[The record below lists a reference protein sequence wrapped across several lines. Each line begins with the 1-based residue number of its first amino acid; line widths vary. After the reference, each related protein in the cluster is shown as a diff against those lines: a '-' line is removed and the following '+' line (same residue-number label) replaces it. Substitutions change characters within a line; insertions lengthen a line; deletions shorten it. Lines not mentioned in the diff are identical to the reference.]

1 MIQNYQTEFLTGTIF
16 NWEHLLINDDF
27 KISMCGSF
35 EWLDRNK
42 KCTINAFVIMPNH
55 IHLFWKIADGFERKD
70 VEGAL
75 FSFTA
80 REFKRHLNKTDSVLL
95 ENHFADKSDGSY
107 QFWERKPIV
116 KECWTKDFL
125 RQN

>member
-1 MIQNYQTEFLTGTIF
+1 
-16 NWEHLLINDDF
+16 
-27 KISMCGSF
+27 
-35 EWLDRNK
+35 
-42 KCTINAFVIMPNH
+42 MPNH